1 MGLNRH
7 RLAAASVGAGLVMVL
22 VISACSGP
30 STNSGPPPSVGW
42 VDSGSWYVREPWAH
56 DGSPFESRRFVVY
69 SDSASVEARMELAET
84 VERVWDEILTEMS
97 INPDLLA
104 MPPGQNKLDVYAFK
118 DRSPDWAGKA
128 YYGGLIVSSPDRRIL
143 FDLIPIDS
151 EGLESTI
158 KHELV
163 HVASESLL
171 HSGGLDEPPWVSVW
185 FFEGVAEV
193 VSRGTGSGA
202 ITGQDH
208 FDYLTSN
215 YGHLNP
221 VSYQS
226 DEGIEGGANAYI
238 EYHYPMRRLAVE
250 YLFDDAGYDVPLS
263 EATALLVD
271 VARGTSFDD
280 AFADRIGVTVAEY
293 ENQFFDLME
302 AYLPERSVPI
312 VLAPISLIIL
322 SVSLL
327 GAATAATL
335 WSNRSAAGVTAAEKS
350 TAPVR
355 SRGRTIGFAAWITV
369 ISLLGLGVFVI
380 GIYSISVSWGLSGLG
395 QVSGMAVMIG
405 YFVGATFAINWA
417 IRSRDTA
424 SPNAWLIPLATI
436 IGAAVTA
443 VAIVLITALL

>member
-1 MGLNRH
+1 
-7 RLAAASVGAGLVMVL
+7 
-22 VISACSGP
+22 
-30 STNSGPPPSVGW
+30 
-42 VDSGSWYVREPWAH
+42 
-56 DGSPFESRRFVVY
+56 
-69 SDSASVEARMELAET
+69 MELAES

-104 MPPGQNKLDVYAFK
+104 MPPGQNKFDVYAFE

-171 HSGGLDEPPWVSVW
+171 HGGGLAEPPWVSVW
-185 FFEGVAEV
+185 FFEGIAEV

-202 ITGQDH
+202 ITGKDH
-208 FDYLTSN
+208 FDLLTSN

-271 VARGTSFDD
+271 VSGGTSFDD
-280 AFADRIGVTVAEY
+280 AFADRMGATVAEY

-302 AYLPERSVPI
+302 DYLPERSVPI
-312 VLAPISLIIL
+312 VLAPIGLTI
-322 SVSLL
+322 VSMTLL

-335 WSNRSAAGVTAAEKS
+335 RSNRSPAGATAVKQAN
-350 TAPVR
+350 AQVR
-355 SRGRTIGFAAWITV
+355 TRGRKIGFAAWLTV
-369 ISLLGLGVFVI
+369 ISVFSMGVFVI

-395 QVSGMAVMIG
+395 QVSGATVMVA
-405 YFVGATFAINWA
+405 YFAGATIAINWA
-417 IRSRDTA
+417 IRSRHKG
-424 SPNAWLIPLATI
+424 SPVAWLIPLVPI
-436 IGAAVTA
+436 IGAGVAA
-443 VAIVLITALL
+443 VAIVLITVVL